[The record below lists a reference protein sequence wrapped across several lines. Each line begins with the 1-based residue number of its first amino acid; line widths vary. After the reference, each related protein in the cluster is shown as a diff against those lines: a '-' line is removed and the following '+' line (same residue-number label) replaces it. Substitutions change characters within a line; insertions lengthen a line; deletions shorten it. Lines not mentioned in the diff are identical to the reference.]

1 MSDLISVVILNY
13 NGRRF
18 IEVCISS
25 VLAQDYPDIEII
37 VVDNGSDDGSNTII
51 RERYPQVRLVETGR
65 NLGFAAGN
73 NIGIRLARGKYIVV
87 LNNDCELENGCIK
100 AMKQAIEK
108 HAEYGACA
116 SKIYLLSHE
125 GLLDAAGIVVYPD
138 GLSIGR
144 GRLERGD
151 LYDREEEVFFSS
163 GCCSM
168 YRKEMLDDIRLGD
181 DYFDEDFFMYGDD
194 TDLGWR
200 ARLRGWRCIYTP
212 NARLYHA
219 HSSTSGSYSH
229 LKAFH
234 VERNRIWILVKYFSL
249 ALILYGQFFTL
260 ARYFFQVYGA
270 LAGKGASGAFTKEHS
285 NRDLLEILLK
295 VYWSALKGLPKMW
308 KKRREILKRRAIT
321 ARDMFN
327 LLRLYGI
334 SPRDIGLKG

>member
-13 NGRRF
+13 NGRKF
-18 IEVCISS
+18 IETCIDS

-37 VVDNGSDDGSNTII
+37 VVDNGSEDGSNDVI
-51 RERYPQVRLVETGR
+51 RQRYPQVRIVETGK

-73 NIGIRLARGKYIVV
+73 NLGIRLAAGEYIVV
-87 LNNDCELENGCIK
+87 LNNDCELENGCIH
-100 AMKQAIEK
+100 AMKKAIEK
-108 HAEYGACA
+108 DGKYGACA
-116 SKIYLLSHE
+116 SKIYLLYDD

-144 GRLERGD
+144 GRLEQAD

-200 ARLRGWRCIYTP
+200 ARLRGWRCVYAP
-212 NARLYHA
+212 HARLYHA
-219 HSSTSGSYSH
+219 HSAASGSYSH

-234 VERNRIWILVKYFSL
+234 VERNRIWILMKYFPL
-249 ALILYGQFFTL
+249 VLILYGQFFTV
-260 ARYFFQVYGA
+260 ARYFFQAYGA
-270 LAGKGASGAFTKEHS
+270 LAGKGASGAFTEEHS
-285 NRDLLEILLK
+285 RGDLLK
-295 VYWSALKGLPKMW
+295 VLFRVYCSALKGLPKMW
-308 KKRREILKRRAIT
+308 KKREEIQKRRAIT
-321 ARDMFN
+321 TRDMFD

-334 SPRDIGLKG
+334 RTRDIGLKG